1 MKTNKDWADALREQ
15 CFPEEVSP
23 SEGSWADITAAL
35 RRRTARRWSLAAAL
49 ALLLPLAG
57 ALLFRPSSQQAP
69 MLALEHTKLDSPVPE
84 LLVSLP
90 PAGQVVPVLSGKK
103 AAPPAEPEA
112 VTENEPVSE
121 LEEKAVAPPS
131 ETIPEPA
138 LEQSEEP
145 SEDVFQTFPENV
157 GKPRRQAKRLS
168 VTLQGGSAMGQR
180 DSYPLQEYA
189 KRMSLQTKSANLY
202 RNNLINYDQEEP
214 LHYRHDLP
222 LSLALTLRWDLS
234 SRLALESGVS
244 YTYLH
249 SYGEQIGH
257 QQLHFMGIPFKLDV
271 RLFSA
276 GPLDV
281 SIGAYGMGE
290 KCLSAVQGGIR
301 YPETALQWSAGT
313 FLDAGYRLGPFTTLY
328 LQPSLSYYFTKTTL
342 ITYRTANPLGFT
354 LQAGLRFHL

>member
-23 SEGSWADITAAL
+23 SEGSWAGITDAL

-49 ALLLPLAG
+49 ALLLPVG
-57 ALLFRPSSQQAP
+57 GVLLFKPSSSAP
-69 MLALEHTKLDSPVPE
+69 MLTQEHTVLESPVPE
-84 LLVSLP
+84 LLASLP
-90 PAGQVVPVLSGKK
+90 PSSRVASLSQRK
-103 AAPPAEPEA
+103 AAAAPVETVNEIVEPVAETVEPE
-112 VTENEPVSE
+112 VTPEEPVTVTVEIPVSE
-121 LEEKAVAPPS
+121 PEEETVAQF
-131 ETIPEPA
+131 EE
-138 LEQSEEP
+138 LLDEEQ
-145 SEDVFQTFPENV
+145 
-157 GKPRRQAKRLS
+157 PRRAKRVS
-168 VTLQGGSAMGQR
+168 VTLQGGSSLGQR

-189 KRMSLQTKSANLY
+189 KRMSSQTKSANLFW
-202 RNNLINYDQEEP
+202 NNIINNGQADQ

-234 SRLALESGVS
+234 SRLALESGIS

-249 SYGEQIGH
+249 SYGEQTGH
-257 QQLHFMGIPFKLDV
+257 QQLHFVGIPLKLDV

-281 SIGAYGMGE
+281 SVGAYGMGE
-290 KCLSAVQGGIR
+290 KCLSAVQGGVR
-301 YPETALQWSAGT
+301 YPETAVQWSAGA
-313 FLDAGYRLGPFTTLY
+313 FLVAGYRLGSFATLY

-342 ITYRTANPLGFT
+342 ITYRTENPLGFT